1 MNATNS
7 SFDPVILAGY
17 SAQDWGEKFTR
28 HLAAKTGHAE
38 FGVID
43 YRIFANDETSP
54 VLTGIRKYDSSG
66 IVVGKDDAGSQVP
79 SKDGVNLRSADVVI
93 IVGAAGSPNNNI
105 IEAQMLTDIAK
116 SGAARTITTV
126 VPNLHYG
133 RQDDNFEQRAPVG
146 LLRTLD
152 NLFARSDYAIICDP
166 HNAHGTTLAMAK
178 YPANYQHVH
187 FAPVFSRQISELFA
201 AHVIQRDNCVVMG
214 LDAGGA
220 SRMRQDFAAAVRE
233 VAGLAMPE
241 RGKDLP
247 YLDKARDRTTG
258 KSSFSGVKNIAP
270 EELRGKDVVIFED
283 MVDTGGSAI
292 DGAKYLKEVCG
303 VRSVS
308 IFATNG
314 HFSAKREAQ
323 KVLVPGEGEQ
333 RLKRTMSRK
342 NRNPAASIKL
352 IDASVASGVG
362 IDTIFVSNNLD
373 HRLTEPRMAQA
384 IKSSP
389 VIHEIDVTPFMA
401 EIVWAVHNPD
411 RSANSVSNRLSGSI
425 TVPYKPTALKA
436 KSPLRN
442 LRK

>member
-1 MNATNS
+1 MNTTNS

-54 VLTGIRKYDSSG
+54 VLTGVKKYDATGLAASKDAALG
-66 IVVGKDDAGSQVP
+66 QTVGKGV
-79 SKDGVNLRSADVVI
+79 VNLRSADVVI

-116 SGAARTITTV
+116 SGAERTITTV

-178 YPANYQHVH
+178 YPANYQQVH
-187 FAPVFSRQISELFA
+187 FAPVFSQQIKQLFA
-201 AHVIQRDNCVVMG
+201 AKVIKRENCVVIG

-241 RGKDLP
+241 RGKDIP
-247 YLDKARDRTTG
+247 YLDKTRDRATG
-258 KSSFSGVKNIAP
+258 KSSFSGVKNITP
-270 EELRGKDVVIFED
+270 KELRGKDVVIFED

-292 DGAKYLKEVCG
+292 DGAKYLKKVCA

-314 HFSAKREAQ
+314 HFSAKREEHE
-323 KVLVPGEGEQ
+323 VSVPGDGDKL
-333 RLKRTMSRK
+333 LKRTMSRK

-401 EIVWAVHNPD
+401 EIVWAMHNPD

-425 TVPYKPTALKA
+425 AVPHKPTALKA

-442 LRK
+442 LGK